1 MTVAT
6 GPEDRDVI
14 PRWRSLGATVASGEL
29 GQQVAD
35 AELDE
40 QGEDELE
47 RSWRAWE
54 ADPSLISTAELV
66 SAGLVLGVPGRV
78 EEAARSLRRESLP
91 AGVQHLVEAVLS
103 RAHPSEQDPP
113 SVQSGPPTS
122 DPRRRARRLKAALA
136 QDPRRA
142 IAWLELGRIYA
153 ALGQSD
159 SARGAIRAAVALAPD
174 DRFVLRS
181 ASCFFVNA
189 KEADRAHRLLA
200 NAQVTAAD
208 PWLMAAELATA
219 QAADARP
226 RYLKRAKQLLESGD
240 FRERDV
246 SELASE
252 VGTFELRSG
261 ADRRARRLFARA
273 TGDPTENALA
283 QVEWA
288 SRRSSGLELS
298 TTNLSLPS
306 AYEARAQHWL
316 EAGKWRPGAE
326 AAQLWLEDQPFSTVA
341 AMVASYGVLTG
352 LQDYSLGLTLAEHGL
367 RIDANDPV
375 LLNNA
380 AYASVELSDYARA
393 AAYLK
398 RAANSTVTGGDRVA
412 LLATAGMLAYRLGDL
427 EEGRDGYR
435 TAIRSARASRDVA
448 REAMAA
454 TMMAR
459 EEKLIGGEMA
469 EELRRQAEK
478 LAQGTTS
485 AAVQLWLSF
494 LQDD

>member
-35 AELDE
+35 VELDE

-78 EEAARSLRRESLP
+78 EKAARSLRSESLP

-103 RAHPSEQDPP
+103 RAHPSEQDPS
-113 SVQSGPPTS
+113 SVQSGPRTS
-122 DPRRRARRLKAALA
+122 DPRRTARRLKAALT

-189 KEADRAHRLLA
+189 KEADRAHGLLA

-219 QAADARP
+219 HAADVRP

-261 ADRRARRLFARA
+261 ADRRARRL
-273 TGDPTENALA
+273 LA
-283 QVEWA
+283 GRPRTLLRMP
-288 SRRSSGLELS
+288 SPRSSGRRDDPAGLS
-298 TTNLSLPS
+298 C
-306 AYEARAQHWL
+306 
-316 EAGKWRPGAE
+316 
-326 AAQLWLEDQPFSTVA
+326 QPRTYLCPRR
-341 AMVASYGVLTG
+341 MK
-352 LQDYSLGLTLAEHGL
+352 LGL
-367 RIDANDPV
+367 N
-375 LLNNA
+375 
-380 AYASVELSDYARA
+380 
-393 AAYLK
+393 
-398 RAANSTVTGGDRVA
+398 TGW
-412 LLATAGMLAYRLGDL
+412 
-427 EEGRDGYR
+427 
-435 TAIRSARASRDVA
+435 
-448 REAMAA
+448 
-454 TMMAR
+454 
-459 EEKLIGGEMA
+459 
-469 EELRRQAEK
+469 K
-478 LAQGTTS
+478 LASGGLGQRLRSCGWRIS
-485 AAVQLWLSF
+485 RSPPSPPWSRPMGC
-494 LQDD
+494 